1 MKYNISVY
9 DVIIIG
15 AGASGL
21 FAGVQSSDKLKTLII
36 EHKSKPGL
44 KLLMSGAG
52 RCNITNSKPI
62 REFLP
67 HYGDKQ
73 RFISPALLEFT
84 NQDLLQLLHK
94 NSIPTVVDKN
104 GKVFPASQSASDVLA
119 LFIDLC
125 RKNNVQI
132 RYNEIINSIEK
143 IGNQFHIKTNNSEF
157 ISTNLVIAT
166 GGKSYP
172 STGSTGD
179 GYTIAKNFGHTIIN
193 PKPALAPIFINNFR
207 FSELSGIA
215 LEDRKIDLYRA
226 GRKIQS
232 HCGDILFTHRGL
244 SGPGILDFSRVFELN
259 DTLHINLS
267 NYDFNEL
274 NAKLIDSQ
282 NYEGAL
288 QIKTILKRFNLPER
302 LIQIILINSG
312 INPEQK
318 IAEIN
323 KKSRLELLNNLT
335 AYQFK
340 IDQIGGFNIAMTTE
354 GGINLKEINPK
365 NMMSK
370 LVPNLYFI
378 GEVLDISAHT
388 GGYSLQAAF
397 STANLAMK
405 HIKNI

>member
-1 MKYNISVY
+1 MKYNVSIY

-62 REFLP
+62 KDFLP

-73 RFISPALLEFT
+73 RFITPALLEFT
-84 NQDLLQLLHK
+84 NQDLLQLLHQ

-104 GKVFPASQSASDVLA
+104 GKVFPTSQSASDVLT
-119 LFIDLC
+119 LFINLC

-132 RYNEIINSIEK
+132 RYNEIITSVEK
-143 IGNQFHIKTNNSEF
+143 IDNQFHIKTDNSEF
-157 ISTNLVIAT
+157 ISSNLIIAT

-179 GYTIAKNFGHTIIN
+179 GYTIAKNFGHTVIN
-193 PKPALAPIFINNFR
+193 PKPALTPIFINNFS
-207 FSELSGIA
+207 FSEISGIS
-215 LEDRKIDLYRA
+215 LDDRQIDLYRD
-226 GRKIQS
+226 GRKIKS
-232 HCGDILFTHRGL
+232 HCGDVLFTHRGL
-244 SGPGILDFSRVFELN
+244 SGPGILDFSRYFELN
-259 DTLHINLS
+259 DILKINLS
-267 NYDFNEL
+267 NSNIEDL

-282 NYEGAL
+282 NNEGAL
-288 QIKTILKRFNLPER
+288 QIKTVLKRLNLPER
-302 LIQIILINSG
+302 LLQIILTMSG
-312 INPEQK
+312 INPDQK

-323 KKSRLELLNNLT
+323 KKSRQELLKNLT
-335 AYQFK
+335 ACEFK
-340 IDQIGGFNIAMTTE
+340 IEKIGGFNIAMTTE

-365 NMMSK
+365 NMMSR

-378 GEVLDISAHT
+378 GEILDISADT

-397 STANLAMK
+397 STANLVMK
-405 HIKNI
+405 YIKNL